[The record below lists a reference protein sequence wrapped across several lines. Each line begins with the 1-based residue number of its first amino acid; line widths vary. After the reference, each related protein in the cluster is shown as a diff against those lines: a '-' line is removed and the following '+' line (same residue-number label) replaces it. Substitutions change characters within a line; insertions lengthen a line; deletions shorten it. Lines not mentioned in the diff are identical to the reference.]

1 MIRLKSY
8 LRLVQASAF
17 YDLLVTLG
25 FATPWTFTVIHS
37 SLALFH
43 SVIGAPGALPEFDA
57 THVLMANLLG
67 SIVTI
72 WSILRLRT
80 PQILYG
86 RYDAAARFL
95 FASWQIYAVA
105 HGASAV
111 ILMFTFFELLFG
123 IAQCLPIK
131 YSDAQARNVTREL
144 NLQTQAKT
152 W

>member
-1 MIRLKSY
+1 MIRLKNY

-43 SVIGAPGALPEFDA
+43 EVIGAPGVFPEFDA

-72 WSILRLRT
+72 WSILRLRA

-86 RYDAAARFL
+86 RYDAVARFL
-95 FASWQIYAVA
+95 FASWQIYAIA

-111 ILMFTFFELLFG
+111 ILLFTFFELLFG
-123 IAQCLPIK
+123 IAQCLPIRS
-131 YSDAQARNVTREL
+131 SDTQSKSAVRGL
-144 NLQTQAKT
+144 NLQIQAKT